1 MILDLVLIA
10 LAITLQPLPL
20 VVFILILSA
29 DGGLRR
35 GLVFLL
41 GWLFSL
47 VVIIG
52 VAVAITGGKPVQA
65 HSAPSTAGLAI
76 KLAIGVFLVG
86 LGAHHRTKI
95 GRPVNEPK
103 WMARLDGISL
113 PMAAGLGVF
122 LQAWP
127 LVFAGAV
134 TVLDAQVSNA
144 GEIAALV
151 GFCLLASSTL
161 LAIELHTAFSP
172 EVAHR
177 RLESIRQWINSHR
190 DQAIVVI
197 SLLLGFW
204 LMGKSIYLLVGG

>member
-20 VVFILILSA
+20 VAFILILSS

-35 GLVFLL
+35 GLAFLL
-41 GWLFSL
+41 GWMLSL
-47 VVIIG
+47 VAVIAIAVG
-52 VAVAITGGKPVQA
+52 VTGGKPLLP
-65 HSAPSTAGLAI
+65 HSAPSTAALAV

-86 LGAHHRTKI
+86 WGIHHRTKI
-95 GRPVNEPK
+95 GQPVNEPK

-113 PMAAGLGVF
+113 PVAAGFGVF

-134 TVLDAQVSNA
+134 TVLEAHVSNA

-161 LAIELHTAFSP
+161 LVIELHAAFSP
-172 EVAHR
+172 EAARR
-177 RLESIRQWINSHR
+177 RLGSIRRWINSHR